1 MPQPSFPFAAARVR
15 SKENSLLTKEQLL
28 RMNEAE
34 SPEAAMALLAEYGY
48 ETGDLAPE
56 EYEKCIQKELDKAC
70 AFVEEVTPDK
80 AATDMFFLRFDY
92 HNLKVILKSKYRGV
106 GGAVRNLVNRGTI
119 DPREMLEN
127 VHEKRYSAFPKEM
140 KEALADIDRRFS
152 VKPDVSY
159 LSFALDRAY
168 AAQITAMAKKAKN
181 PVVSEYYRTLFDFS
195 NITSVLRLK
204 RAGASRDAY
213 ERSML
218 PGGHIDEYALAKT
231 YDMAEDEALAGLC
244 RGTYARELTAAY
256 ENYKSTG
263 SFDMFKKAEDEA
275 LIRMA
280 SSGRNDMFSAAPVL
294 AYLILKSKEA
304 EAVRMV
310 MVGKLNGMEP
320 AYIAELLAGSGAA

>member
-92 HNLKVILKSKYRGV
+92 HNLKVILKSEYRGV
-106 GGAVRNLVNRGTI
+106 GGAVRNLVNRGTR

-181 PVVSEYYRTLFDFS
+181 PVVREY
-195 NITSVLRLK
+195 
-204 RAGASRDAY
+204 
-213 ERSML
+213 
-218 PGGHIDEYALAKT
+218 
-231 YDMAEDEALAGLC
+231 
-244 RGTYARELTAAY
+244 
-256 ENYKSTG
+256 
-263 SFDMFKKAEDEA
+263 
-275 LIRMA
+275 
-280 SSGRNDMFSAAPVL
+280 
-294 AYLILKSKEA
+294 
-304 EAVRMV
+304 
-310 MVGKLNGMEP
+310 
-320 AYIAELLAGSGAA
+320 